1 MGHSIMTRWLLPTER
16 LLSARCLTNII
27 SYPHKDSARRQV
39 LSPIILL
46 IRNEAQ
52 KFNYRSSWQSR
63 DFNSRLS
70 NSKSPPEAER
80 SSGECNRNKSS
91 SELLLLLLNAYRLF
105 VTGSQSTR
113 PVFASLPR
121 IRRVMLDLEG
131 VERPAT
137 VCSSSKETRFA
148 IAVTWE
154 GAVVQLDPSPVTQGW
169 LGLLSR

>member
-1 MGHSIMTRWLLPTER
+1 MKLRNSITVLRGRAGISTQD
-16 LLSARCLTNII
+16 CLI
-27 SYPHKDSARRQV
+27 PKVPLRRKGAVVNVTGTKVVQ
-39 LSPIILL
+39 
-46 IRNEAQ
+46 
-52 KFNYRSSWQSR
+52 
-63 DFNSRLS
+63 
-70 NSKSPPEAER
+70 
-80 SSGECNRNKSS
+80 
-91 SELLLLLLNAYRLF
+91 LLLLLLNAYRLF